1 MCAFGASFAAAVIL
15 WTEGTRLVSAT
26 ESGLLGSAEVPLAI
40 LFAWLFLGEIA
51 PPASLV
57 GGAVVIAAVFGYAA
71 GDWLRKPS
79 GREG

>member
-1 MCAFGASFAAAVIL
+1 
-15 WTEGTRLVSAT
+15 
-26 ESGLLGSAEVPLAI
+26 VPLAI

-71 GDWLRKPS
+71 GDFWRKPD
-79 GREG
+79 R